1 MHMDMYMY
9 KCMHAYIKYL
19 CVQTYIYIKTN
30 MKYVSIYASVTMYI
44 ETEHVYK
51 YE

>member
-1 MHMDMYMY
+1 
-9 KCMHAYIKYL
+9 
-19 CVQTYIYIKTN
+19 

-51 YE
+51 YEYNLHIYMYNI